1 MRSFVTVLS
10 VVCLWGCGLPYTRL
24 DAEQKEVVEDM
35 EVELPAGWNK
45 HEILWDIS
53 PGSRDIL
60 AQLNDRRD
68 LTGDKIRITRD
79 GLLLQYIA
87 IGRVEITKEF
97 PHTRK
102 KLSAGMLPQEVAG
115 IIADNLLS
123 NPNITRQKITANVP
137 ALVGDQPG
145 FKLAYSFETNKGL
158 PVKGNYYGALVG
170 EWHYY
175 LIYEAPAQ
183 YYFEKDYPVFEKLE
197 ESFRIRQSESS
208 ENGPVS
214 FFNTK

>member
-1 MRSFVTVLS
+1 
-10 VVCLWGCGLPYTRL
+10 
-24 DAEQKEVVEDM
+24 M

>member
-1 MRSFVTVLS
+1 MMLRSFLSVLS
-10 VVCLWGCGLPYTRL
+10 VVCLWGCGLPYTRI
-24 DAEQKEVVEDM
+24 DTEQKEVVADM

-45 HEILWDIS
+45 HEIRWDIS

-68 LTGDKIRITRD
+68 LAGDKIRITRD

-87 IGRVEITKEF
+87 IGRVEVSREF

-102 KLSAGMLPQEVAG
+102 KLSPGMFPQEVAA

-123 NPNITRQKITANVP
+123 NPNITRQHISENVP
-137 ALVGDQPG
+137 ALVGDQAG
-145 FKLAYSFETNKGL
+145 FKLAYTFETRKGL
-158 PVKGNYYGALVG
+158 PVKGNYHGALVG
-170 EWHYY
+170 ECHYY

-183 YYFEKDYPVFEKLE
+183 YYFDKDYPVFEKLRK
-197 ESFRIRQSESS
+197 SFRIREPGSCET
-208 ENGPVS
+208 GPV
-214 FFNTK
+214 

>member
-10 VVCLWGCGLPYTRL
+10 LVCLWGCGLPYTRL

-45 HEILWDIS
+45 HETLYDIS

-60 AQLNDRRD
+60 TQLKDRRD
-68 LTGDKIRITRD
+68 LSGDKIRITRD

-87 IGRVEITKEF
+87 IGWVEISKEF

-102 KLSAGMLPQEVAG
+102 KLSAGMFPQEVAE

-123 NPNITRQKITANVP
+123 NPNIARQKITENVP
-137 ALVGDQPG
+137 ALVGDQAG
-145 FKLAYSFETNKGL
+145 FKLVYSFETSKGL

-170 EWHYY
+170 ECNYY
-175 LIYEAPAQ
+175 LIYEAPVQ
-183 YYFEKDYPVFEKLE
+183 YYFEKDYPVFEKLR
-197 ESFRIRQSESS
+197 ESFKIRQSGPCES
-208 ENGPVS
+208 GRV
-214 FFNTK
+214 